1 MYLTVRNPWGQVSS
15 LDLTNMPVFRLEL
28 AASRLPPDQPHPAP
42 PTWLTISIRYVV
54 SGTTASAIV
63 AGLELK
69 GTSGEA
75 QQIAEIG
82 LTRHDRAGNKDRV
95 RESAKVLV
103 NSMQQ
108 RQMEDANLKLGNLVD
123 IYHDVLDAM
132 WSPQRPNQLGSVGAL
147 AKGEFEG
154 WQYLLT
160 KTRFEPL
167 LLPSVVQPGMASI
180 GSFVPPIAAASVAV
194 APGTAGLQTPPPA
207 PSLSMPPPPSSD
219 SAPSSM
225 PPAPGAPARRP
236 SREQRRK
243 SGEGAAAPAEDGKGD
258 APPADEET
266 QKP

>member
-28 AASRLPPDQPHPAP
+28 AASRLQPDAKDGI
-42 PTWLTISIRYVV
+42 PTWLTVNIRYVV
-54 SGTTASAIV
+54 AGTTASAIV

-75 QQIAEIG
+75 QQIADIG
-82 LTRHDRAGNKDRV
+82 FTRHDRPGNKDRV

-108 RQMEDANLKLGNLVD
+108 RVMEDTNLKLGNLVD
-123 IYHDVLDAM
+123 IYHDVLEAM
-132 WSPQRPNQLGSVGAL
+132 WSPQRPNQLGSVGAV

-167 LLPSVVQPGMASI
+167 LLPSVAQPGVPAV
-180 GSFVPPIAAASVAV
+180 GSFMPPIAAASVAV
-194 APGTAGLQTPPPA
+194 APGTAGLQSPPPA
-207 PSLSMPPPPSSD
+207 ASLSMPPPPSTD
-219 SAPSSM
+219 STPSSM
-225 PPAPGAPARRP
+225 PAAPGTAPRRV

-243 SGEGAAAPAEDGKGD
+243 NGDGTAAPAEDGKDGS
-258 APPADEET
+258 PPADET
-266 QKP
+266 PKG